1 MPRVSRKQADLNR
14 EIIVDAATRLFRE
27 RGLHGI
33 SVVDVMAAAGLTHG
47 GFYGH
52 FESKEALAREASER
66 AFKEVGTRWRER
78 VATTDDKAAARRA
91 LIEPYLSVNSRDN
104 PGESCPVVAFAGDM
118 CHESAGSGLRE
129 PFMAGLNRLL
139 DSFAKL
145 MDSQDS
151 AENRQQALV
160 QYSLMVGALTLARA
174 TRGEALSDE
183 ILEAARSF
191 LTTEKPGSPPQP
203 EDSA

>member
-52 FESKEALAREASER
+52 FESKEALAKEASER
-66 AFKEVGTRWRER
+66 AFKQVGERWKQR
-78 VATTDDKAAARRA
+78 AGTDEDKAAARRA
-91 LIEPYLSVNSRDN
+91 LIEPYLSTQSRDN

-118 CHESAGSGLRE
+118 CHESADSALRE
-129 PFMAGLNRLL
+129 PYMAGLNRLL
-139 DSFAKL
+139 DSFVTL
-145 MDSQDS
+145 MDADDPTAS
-151 AENRQQALV
+151 RQQALV

-183 ILEAARSF
+183 VLEAAKDF
-191 LTTEKPGSPPQP
+191 LIPREP
-203 EDSA
+203 EGQSAN

>member
-14 EIIVDAATRLFRE
+14 EIIVEAATRLFRE

-78 VATTDDKAAARRA
+78 ITKGDDKAAARRA
-91 LIEPYLSVNSRDN
+91 LIEPYLSVYSRDN
-104 PGESCPVVAFAGDM
+104 PGESCPVVAFASDM
-118 CHESAGSGLRE
+118 CHERLDSGLRE
-129 PFMAGLNRLL
+129 PFMTGLTRLL
-139 DSFAKL
+139 DALGEL
-145 MDSQDS
+145 MDSHDP
-151 AENRQQALV
+151 AENRRQALV

-174 TRGEALSDE
+174 TRGDALSEE
-183 ILEAARSF
+183 ILEAAQTF
-191 LTTEKPGSPPQP
+191 LTEPTAPM
-203 EDSA
+203 

>member
-66 AFKEVGTRWRER
+66 AFKEVGARWRER
-78 VATTDDKAAARRA
+78 ITTDDKAEARRA
-91 LIEPYLSVNSRDN
+91 LIDPYLSTHSRDN

-118 CHESAGSGLRE
+118 CHESAESGLRE

-139 DSFAKL
+139 DAFGKL
-145 MDSQDS
+145 MDSEDPE
-151 AENRQQALV
+151 ENRQQALV

-183 ILEAARSF
+183 ILEAAQRF
-191 LTTEKPGSPPQP
+191 LTEQKHDRPAPV
-203 EDSA
+203 

>member
-52 FESKEALAREASER
+52 FESKEALAKEASER

-78 VATTDDKAAARRA
+78 IAGDDKAAARRA
-91 LIEPYLSVNSRDN
+91 LIEPYLSTHSRDN

-118 CHESAGSGLRE
+118 CHESAESGLRE

-139 DSFAKL
+139 DSFGKL
-145 MDSQDS
+145 MDSDDPE
-151 AENRQQALV
+151 ENRQQALV

-174 TRGEALSDE
+174 TRGEELSDE
-183 ILEAARSF
+183 ILEAAQRF
-191 LTTEKPGSPPQP
+191 LTAEKP
-203 EDSA
+203 

>member
-14 EIIVDAATRLFRE
+14 EVIVEAATRLFRE

-52 FESKEALAREASER
+52 FESREALAQEASGR
-66 AFKEVGTRWRER
+66 AFEQSAARWKERI
-78 VATTDDKAAARRA
+78 AAHDDKDTARRA
-91 LIEPYLSVNSRDN
+91 LIEPYLSAASRDH

-118 CHESAGSGLRE
+118 CHEAAGSGLRE
-129 PFMAGLNRLL
+129 TFMDGLNALFDTFGSL
-139 DSFAKL
+139 IETGDN
-145 MDSQDS
+145 DGD
-151 AENRQQALV
+151 RQQALV

-174 TRGEALSDE
+174 TRGDALSDE
-183 ILEAARSF
+183 ILQAARSF
-191 LTTEKPGSPPQP
+191 LTADSSPLAPV
-203 EDSA
+203 

>member
-1 MPRVSRKQADLNR
+1 
-14 EIIVDAATRLFRE
+14 LFRE

-33 SVVDVMAAAGLTHG
+33 IVVDVMAAAGLTHG

-52 FESKEALAREASER
+52 FQSKEALAREASER

-78 VATTDDKAAARRA
+78 ITQGDDKAAARQA
-91 LIEPYLSVNSRDN
+91 LIKPYLSVYSRDN

-118 CHESAGSGLRE
+118 CHEHSDSSLRE

-139 DSFAKL
+139 DALGEL
-145 MDSQDS
+145 MDSDDA

-174 TRGEALSDE
+174 TRGDALSEE
-183 ILEAARSF
+183 ILEAAQSF
-191 LTTEKPGSPPQP
+191 LTEPPAP
-203 EDSA
+203 D

>member
-1 MPRVSRKQADLNR
+1 MPRVSRKQAELNR

-52 FESKEALAREASER
+52 FESKEALAQEASGR
-66 AFKEVGTRWRER
+66 AFEQAGERWRER
-78 VATTDDKAAARRA
+78 IADHDDKGAARRA
-91 LIEPYLSVNSRDN
+91 LIEPYLSIESRDN

-118 CHESAGSGLRE
+118 CHEAVDSGLRTT
-129 PFMAGLNRLL
+129 FMHGLNNLL
-139 DSFAKL
+139 DSLGPL
-145 MDSQDS
+145 MDSDDT
-151 AENRQQALV
+151 ARNRQQALV

-174 TRGEALSDE
+174 TRGDALSED
-183 ILEAARSF
+183 ILDAARTF
-191 LTTEKPGSPPQP
+191 LVPDTAHVPSRQ
-203 EDSA
+203 

>member
-66 AFKEVGTRWRER
+66 AFKQVGERWKQRAGTGE
-78 VATTDDKAAARRA
+78 DKPAARQA
-91 LIEPYLSVNSRDN
+91 LIEPYLSAQSRDN

-118 CHESAGSGLRE
+118 CHESADSVLRE
-129 PFMAGLNRLL
+129 PYMAGLNRLL
-139 DSFAKL
+139 DSFGKL
-145 MDSQDS
+145 MDSEDPKES
-151 AENRQQALV
+151 RQQALV
-160 QYSLMVGALTLARA
+160 QYSLMIGALTLARA

-183 ILEAARSF
+183 ILEAAKHF
-191 LTTEKPGSPPQP
+191 LIAQKPEGNS
-203 EDSA
+203 SS